1 MNEIERPIGL
11 MAFVAFLAIYLGL
24 TWLAIL
30 VGIGAFF
37 VLLSTVNFHRP
48 EPVSQ
53 AAPAKQEE
61 ILSPVIVQ
69 EVGESP
75 YLYPPDFRLK
85 IKPNWNANDMWEDAG
100 WGIGMLARS
109 LLHLGR
115 GSKLKRQ

>member
-1 MNEIERPIGL
+1 MNDIERPIGL

-37 VLLSTVNFHRP
+37 VLLSTVRLHRP

-53 AAPAKQEE
+53 GGVQKQEE

-69 EVGESP
+69 DVGESP

-85 IKPNWNANDMWEDAG
+85 IKPNWDANDMWEDAG

-109 LLHLGR
+109 LFHLGT
-115 GSKLKRQ
+115 GSKLKKR